1 MGYRHMRLDICGLIG
16 STDSFVSMAS
26 LEVAAVIGGPNIA
39 TDVSKATVSSYAS
52 SSFNVDKLFDD
63 NNTTYWSSASV
74 SINTVSNV
82 DSTGTSNPYR
92 LIPSGQ
98 PKITYDFG
106 VEVEIAEIRIMPY
119 VVSGSPHATNAR
131 DIVVRVSNDG
141 VVWEILA
148 IFMAISYS
156 SSKKSLSIEDY
167 LQNPVSNK
175 IVRNFSVKRIDRNLH
190 GNFSA
195 ARSHYIQDAQVLRR
209 AVLPFSGGGVIQ
221 GTTTVLGFPYSRHVL
236 LFDELT
242 NNLVAKTITG
252 ADGVFEFKN
261 LKKGIYSVVGVDTT
275 LNQNS
280 VIYAHIETED

>member
-1 MGYRHMRLDICGLIG
+1 MGYRHIRLDIHGLIG
-16 STDSFVSMAS
+16 STDSFVRIAGLEMA
-26 LEVAAVIGGPNIA
+26 AAIGGSNIA

-52 SSFNVDKLFDD
+52 TALNVDKLFDGND
-63 NNTTYWSSASV
+63 TTYWSSASV
-74 SINTVSNV
+74 STTTVNNV
-82 DSTGTSNPYR
+82 DSTGTANPYR
-92 LIPSGQ
+92 LIPSSQ

-119 VVSGSPHATNAR
+119 IVSGSPHATNAR

-148 IFMAISYS
+148 IFMALSYS

-167 LQNPVSNK
+167 LQNPASNK
-175 IVRNFSVKRIDRNLH
+175 IIRDFSVKRIDRNLH

-209 AVLPFSGGGVIQ
+209 AALPFSGGGVIR

-242 NNLVAKTITG
+242 NNLVAKTITS
-252 ADGVFEFKN
+252 ADGVFEFKD

-280 VIYAHIETED
+280 VIYAHIEVED